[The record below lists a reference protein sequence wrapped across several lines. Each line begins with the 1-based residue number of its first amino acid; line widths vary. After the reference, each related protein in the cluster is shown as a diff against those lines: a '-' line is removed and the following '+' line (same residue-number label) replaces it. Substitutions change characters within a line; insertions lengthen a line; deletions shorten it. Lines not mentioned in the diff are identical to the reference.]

1 MGTGKRDPRYDPLFE
16 PVKIGPVTA
25 PNRFYQVPH
34 CAGMGYRRPQMMAAM
49 RGMKAAGGWGVVCT
63 EYCSIHSSSD
73 DMPYPHA
80 SLWDDSDVEK
90 LRLMTDA
97 VHEHGALAGVELW
110 YGGRSTVNLY
120 TRQPAFGLNSL
131 PNTAKEGMPLQTK
144 AMTLEDIET
153 LKGWYQAAAERALA
167 ANFDIVYVYA
177 NHEYLLHDFLSPKI
191 NTRQDK
197 YGGSAQ
203 NRVRLIREIIEET
216 RATVGHRCAVA
227 VRYSIP
233 RDVSNDDDELIKM
246 FSMIAEL
253 PDLWDIT
260 VNDYSWEMGSSRFV
274 KEASNQVAV
283 AKIKSMTSKPVVSV
297 GRFTS
302 PDTMLSQIN
311 SGVQDFIGAARP
323 SIADPFIPQK
333 INQGRIDDI
342 RECIGCNVCY
352 AHDSLG
358 APIRCT
364 QNPTMGEE
372 WRRGWHADQVPN
384 RHADESVL
392 VIGSGPAGLE
402 AACTLGQRG
411 YQVTLAEAQ
420 TSLGGRVTAESQ
432 LPGFAE
438 WARVRDWRMGQI
450 SKLPNVD
457 VYPDNRLD
465 ADSVLELEHQHV
477 LVATGARW
485 RDDGVG
491 RWRETS
497 FEGWDDPTVFS
508 IERVLKGELPQC
520 EMAKCDTHKA
530 HVIIYDDDH
539 YYMSAAIALKLRA
552 QNIAV
557 TLITPEGRV
566 GSWSYYTQEQY
577 GSMTALLEAGVK
589 IVNNQ
594 GLISWN
600 GSEATIQC
608 VFSEVES
615 TITADYLMPITA
627 KLPNDD
633 LWLELQSRQDE
644 FREKGGLSM
653 QLIGDGSTP
662 GLIAAAVYSGHK
674 AARELGLSTAEKDV
688 GRRDTTIVNFP

>member
-1 MGTGKRDPRYDPLFE
+1 MGTGDRDPRYDPLFE

-49 RGMKAAGGWGVVCT
+49 RGMKAEGGWGVVCT
-63 EYCSIHSSSD
+63 EYCSIHPSSD

-80 SLWDDSDVEK
+80 SLWDDSDVDK

-120 TRQPAFGLNSL
+120 TRQPAFGPGSL
-131 PNTAKEGMPLQTK
+131 PNSSKYHMPLQSR
-144 AMTLEDIET
+144 AMTLDDIKT

-177 NHEYLLHDFLSPKI
+177 NHEYLLHDFLSSKI
-191 NTRQDK
+191 NSRQDG
-197 YGGSAQ
+197 YGGSAK
-203 NRVRLIREIIEET
+203 NRVRLIREVIEET
-216 RATVGHRCAVA
+216 KATVGHRCAVA

-233 RDVSNDDDELIKM
+233 RDVENDEDELIKM
-246 FSMIAEL
+246 FGMIAEL

-260 VNDYSWEMGSSRFV
+260 INDYSWEMGSSRFV

-283 AKIKSMTSKPVVSV
+283 AKIKSMTTKPVVSV

-302 PDTMLSQIN
+302 PDTMVSQIN

-333 INQGRIDDI
+333 IDQGRIDDI

-358 APIRCT
+358 SPLRCT

-372 WRRGWHADQVPN
+372 WRRGWHADQVPE
-384 RHADESVL
+384 RHADETVL
-392 VIGSGPAGLE
+392 VIGAGPAGLE

-420 TSLGGRVTAESQ
+420 TSLGGRVTAESR

-450 SKLPNVD
+450 AKLPNVD
-457 VYPDNRLD
+457 VYPDNRLN
-465 ADSVLELEHQHV
+465 ADSVLELEHQHIV
-477 LVATGARW
+477 VATGARW

-491 RWRETS
+491 RWRETA
-497 FEGWDDPTVFS
+497 FEGSHEPTVFS
-508 IERVLKGELPQC
+508 IERVLKGDMPKNDTS
-520 EMAKCDTHKA
+520 KC

-539 YYMSAAIALKLRA
+539 YYMGAAIALKLRDE
-552 QNIAV
+552 NIAV

-566 GSWSYYTQEQY
+566 GSWSYFTQEQY
-577 GSMTALLEAGVK
+577 GSMIALLEAGVK
-589 IVNNQ
+589 VVTNQ
-594 GLISWN
+594 GLTRWN
-600 GSEATIQC
+600 GSAATIQC
-608 VFSEVES
+608 VFSEVEC
-615 TITADYLMPITA
+615 TVAADYLIPITA

-633 LWLELQSRQDE
+633 LWLELQSKQDE
-644 FREKGGLSM
+644 FHEKGGLSM

-674 AARELGLSTAEKDV
+674 AARELGLTAADKDKA
-688 GRRDTTIVNFP
+688 GRDTTIVSFTP

>member
-1 MGTGKRDPRYDPLFE
+1 METGKRDPRYDPLFE
-16 PVKIGPVTA
+16 PLKIGPVTA

-34 CAGMGYRRPQMMAAM
+34 CSGMGYRRPQMMAAM
-49 RGMKAAGGWGVVCT
+49 RGMKAEGGWGVVCT
-63 EYCSIHSSSD
+63 EYCSIHPSSD

-80 SLWDDSDVEK
+80 SLWDDSDIAK

-120 TRQPAFGLNSL
+120 TREPAFGPNSL

-144 AMTLEDIET
+144 AMTIEDIDT
-153 LKGWYQAAAERALA
+153 LKGWYQAAAERALE

-177 NHEYLLHDFLSPKI
+177 NHEYLLHDFLSPTI
-191 NTRQDK
+191 NSRQDQ
-197 YGGSAQ
+197 YGGSAE

-233 RDVSNDDDELIKM
+233 REIDNDKDELIKM
-246 FSMIAEL
+246 FGMIAEL

-260 VNDYSWEMGSSRFV
+260 VNDYNWEMGSSRFV
-274 KEASNQVAV
+274 KEASNQDAV

-302 PDTMLSQIN
+302 PDTMLSQIK

-333 INQGRIDDI
+333 INHGRLDDI

-358 APIRCT
+358 SPLRCT

-372 WRRGWHADQVPN
+372 WRRGWHADQVPE

-392 VIGSGPAGLE
+392 VIGAGPAGLE

-420 TSLGGRVTAESQ
+420 TRLGGRVTAESQ

-450 SKLPNVD
+450 AKLPNVN

-465 ADSVLELEHQHV
+465 VEAVLELEHQHV
-477 LVATGARW
+477 VVATGATW

-491 RWRETS
+491 RWRETA
-497 FEGWDDPTVFS
+497 FEGSEDPAVFS
-508 IERVLKGELPQC
+508 VERVLKGEFPKT
-520 EMAKCDTHKA
+520 EGSNT

-539 YYMSAAIALKLRA
+539 YYMSAAIALKLREE
-552 QNIAV
+552 NIAV
-557 TLITPEGRV
+557 TLITPAGRL
-566 GSWSYYTQEQY
+566 GEWSYHTQEQY
-577 GSMTALLEAGVK
+577 GSMTALLELGVK
-589 IVNNQ
+589 VVTNQ

-600 GSEATIQC
+600 GLAATIEC

-615 TITADYLMPITA
+615 TIEADYLMPITA

-633 LWLELQSRQDE
+633 LWLALQSKQDE
-644 FREKGGLSM
+644 FLSKGGLSM
-653 QLIGDGSTP
+653 QLIGDGLTP

-674 AARELGLSTAEKDV
+674 VARELGLTDAEKNQT
-688 GRRDTTIVNFP
+688 GRDTTTVSFTH

>member
-1 MGTGKRDPRYDPLFE
+1 MTTGKRDPRYDPLFE
-16 PVKIGPVTA
+16 PLKIGPVTA

-34 CAGMGYRRPQMMAAM
+34 CSGMGYRRPQMMAAM

-63 EYCSIHSSSD
+63 EYCSIHPSSD

-80 SLWDDSDVEK
+80 SLWDESDVEK

-97 VHEHGALAGVELW
+97 VHEHGALAGVQLW

-120 TRQPAFGLNSL
+120 TREPAFGVNSL
-131 PNTAKEGMPLQTK
+131 PNTAKQGMPLQTK
-144 AMTLEDIET
+144 AMTVDDIKT
-153 LKGWYQAAAERALA
+153 LKGWYQAAAKRAVA

-177 NHEYLLHDFLSPKI
+177 NHEYLLHDFLSTSI
-191 NTRQDK
+191 NSREDA
-197 YGGSAQ
+197 YGGSVE

-233 RDVSNDDDELIKM
+233 RDVNDDPDELIKM
-246 FSMIAEL
+246 FGIIAEL

-260 VNDYSWEMGSSRFV
+260 VNDYNWEMGSSRFV

-302 PDTMLSQIN
+302 PDTMLKQIT

-333 INQGRIDDI
+333 INQGRLDDI

-352 AHDSLG
+352 AHNSLG
-358 APIRCT
+358 SPIRCT

-372 WRRGWHADQVPN
+372 WRKGWHADQVPMK
-384 RHADESVL
+384 HANESVL
-392 VIGSGPAGLE
+392 IIGAGPAGLE

-411 YQVTLAEAQ
+411 YDVTLAEAQ
-420 TSLGGRVTAESQ
+420 TTLGGRVTEESQ
-432 LPGFAE
+432 LPGFGE
-438 WARVRDWRMGQI
+438 WARVRDWRLGQI
-450 SKLPNVD
+450 AKMPNVM
-457 VYPDNRLD
+457 VYLDNRLD
-465 ADSVLELEHQHV
+465 ADAVLELEHQHV
-477 LVATGARW
+477 MVATGSTW
-485 RDDGVG
+485 RNDGVG
-491 RWRETS
+491 RWLTTPFAGADS
-497 FEGWDDPTVFS
+497 PTVYSVENVLNGS
-508 IERVLKGELPQC
+508 IPTSDSQKN
-520 EMAKCDTHKA
+520 

-539 YYMSAAIALKLRA
+539 YYISAAIALKLRA
-552 QNIAV
+552 EGIAV
-557 TLITPEGRV
+557 TLVTPEGRV
-566 GSWSYYTQEQY
+566 GSWSYYTEEQH
-577 GSMTALLEAGVK
+577 GSMSVLVEAGVN
-589 IVNNQ
+589 VVSNQ

-600 GSEATIQC
+600 GSAATIQC
-608 VFSEVES
+608 VFSQVES
-615 TITADYLMPITA
+615 TISADTLIPITA
-627 KLPNDD
+627 KLPNDQ
-633 LWLELQSRQDE
+633 LWLDLQSRQDE
-644 FREKGGLSM
+644 FHSNNGLSM

-674 AARELGLSTAEKDV
+674 AARELGLPDNEKNS
-688 GRRDTTIVNFP
+688 GRRDTTIINFP